1 MWGIIDII
9 ILVFILLS
17 AIGGY
22 RKGLISLGIHLF
34 AFVLALL
41 ISFVLYRPIGNII
54 INTTQVDETIQAT
67 IQKNAETMV
76 NTKGFEN
83 DLTKSLVESA
93 ENGML
98 PEVSKELAYNI
109 VYLGTMIV
117 LFLVLRVC
125 LMLVNTV
132 ANAISKL
139 PVLDQV
145 NKLGGAAY
153 GVVRGIIITYA
164 VVLIISLGIA
174 INPTTKLTQMIN
186 DTYLAKTMM
195 ENNIL
200 NVFFVKNG

>member
-41 ISFVLYRPIGNII
+41 ISFVLYRPIGNIT

-117 LFLVLRVC
+117 LFLILRVC

-164 VVLIISLGIA
+164 VLLIISLGIA
-174 INPTTKLTQMIN
+174 INPTTKLAQMIN

-200 NVFFVKNG
+200 NVFFVKN

>member
-76 NTKGFEN
+76 NTKGFEK

-164 VVLIISLGIA
+164 VLLIISLGIA
-174 INPTTKLTQMIN
+174 INPTTKLAQMID

-200 NVFFVKNG
+200 NVFFVKN

>member
-164 VVLIISLGIA
+164 VLLIISLGIA
-174 INPTTKLTQMIN
+174 INPTTKLAQMID

-200 NVFFVKNG
+200 NVFFVKK

>member
-164 VVLIISLGIA
+164 VLLIISLGIA

-200 NVFFVKNG
+200 NVFFVKN

>member
-17 AIGGY
+17 VIGGY

-164 VVLIISLGIA
+164 VLLIISLGIA
-174 INPTTKLTQMIN
+174 INPTTKLAQMID

-200 NVFFVKNG
+200 NVFFVKN

>member
-164 VVLIISLGIA
+164 VLLIISLGIA
-174 INPTTKLTQMIN
+174 INPTTKLAQMIN

-200 NVFFVKNG
+200 NVFFVK

>member
-22 RKGLISLGIHLF
+22 RKGLVSLGIHLF

-93 ENGML
+93 KNGML

-164 VVLIISLGIA
+164 VLLIISLGIA
-174 INPTTKLTQMIN
+174 INPTTKLAQMIN

-200 NVFFVKNG
+200 NVFFVKN

>member
-17 AIGGY
+17 EIGGY
-22 RKGLISLGIHLF
+22 RKGLILLGIHLF

-93 ENGML
+93 KNGML

-164 VVLIISLGIA
+164 VLLIISLGIA
-174 INPTTKLTQMIN
+174 INPTTTLAQMIN

-200 NVFFVKNG
+200 NVFFVKN

>member
-109 VYLGTMIV
+109 VYLGTMIL

-164 VVLIISLGIA
+164 VLLIISLGIA
-174 INPTTKLTQMIN
+174 INPTTKLAQMIN

-200 NVFFVKNG
+200 NVFFVKK

>member
-22 RKGLISLGIHLF
+22 RKGLILLGIHLF

-125 LMLVNTV
+125 LMIVNTV

-164 VVLIISLGIA
+164 VLLIISLGIA
-174 INPTTKLTQMIN
+174 INPTTKLAQMIN

-200 NVFFVKNG
+200 NVFFVKN

>member
-22 RKGLISLGIHLF
+22 RKGLVSLGIHLF

-164 VVLIISLGIA
+164 VLLIISLGIA
-174 INPTTKLTQMIN
+174 INPTTKLAQMIN

-200 NVFFVKNG
+200 NVFFVKN

>member
-41 ISFVLYRPIGNII
+41 ISSVLYRPIGNII

-132 ANAISKL
+132 VNAISKL

-164 VVLIISLGIA
+164 VLLIISLGIA
-174 INPTTKLTQMIN
+174 INPTTKLAQMIN

-200 NVFFVKNG
+200 NVFFVKN

>member
-164 VVLIISLGIA
+164 VLLIISLGIA
-174 INPTTKLTQMIN
+174 INPTTTLAQMIN

-200 NVFFVKNG
+200 NVFFVKN